1 MRRNTLGRSRG
12 GDAARERGRAPTS
25 SSVLEENHTK
35 SASSF
40 GPVGHKPGLLS
51 DFGGVGGWCAAMRT
65 KEMADAACSA
75 CWGAHFS
82 SGACPPHF
90 IPGRLHFK
98 NKFCASCRA
107 CLPVPLTHVL
117 ALSREQAIRFVNKRT
132 EGFWNI
138 APASMGGGA
147 YRVVNNTAGCVGPL
161 LVLFREAAPPN
172 IQASMIPEQWANDE
186 GYLCLSVAKGT
197 LVPAQLLRCGQ
208 PHASAKRRK
217 VAALPLLPAQL
228 AAMLADSDADTG
240 QAEDLIEA
248 FAAGAPEIG
257 AFAAGA
263 PEVLS
268 PIEAHHVARASG
280 SVVAAVRAY
289 PAQQAADAR
298 AVGVQSSLRGA
309 SQGLQD
315 GLEGELH
322 DLLQDVP
329 VQMLHGKEMEELQ
342 AGTLDASYGDDE
354 AAASWNE
361 AGDDAGREEAIGE
374 AASYELLR
382 MHDLGSCTNNTIAH
396 SDGVPPTDG
405 VFEVLKSAYHHVNS
419 ALHTVLG
426 DERVSG
432 IPTLASSVTLPN
444 HDSHLRGTCT
454 EVERD
459 RPGG

>member
-1 MRRNTLGRSRG
+1 MVWFSSRTLLLVGARPRSRAASPPRDRPRVLRRMDESVGELCRLQDGELALQEYRYRKNTCKEFRSPATAHGMSAIKSGDQG
-12 GDAARERGRAPTS
+12 G
-25 SSVLEENHTK
+25 
-35 SASSF
+35 
-40 GPVGHKPGLLS
+40 
-51 DFGGVGGWCAAMRT
+51 
-65 KEMADAACSA
+65 SA

-90 IPGRLHFK
+90 VPGRLHFK
-98 NKFCASCRA
+98 NKFCANCRA
-107 CLPVPLTHVL
+107 CLPVPLTHIR
-117 ALSREQAIRFVNKRT
+117 ALSQEQAIRFVNKRT

-280 SVVAAVRAY
+280 SVVATVRAY
-289 PAQQAADAR
+289 PAQQAAAAR
-298 AVGVQSSLRGA
+298 AVGVQSSLRGG

-342 AGTLDASYGDDE
+342 AWTLDASYGDDE

-361 AGDDAGREEAIGE
+361 AGDDAGREETIGE
-374 AASYELLR
+374 AASYNLLR
-382 MHDLGSCTNNTIAH
+382 MHNLGSCRGVMGRARARAAAH
-396 SDGVPPTDG
+396 RHGAMAAPR
-405 VFEVLKSAYHHVNS
+405 AH
-419 ALHTVLG
+419 
-426 DERVSG
+426 
-432 IPTLASSVTLPN
+432 
-444 HDSHLRGTCT
+444 
-454 EVERD
+454 
-459 RPGG
+459 